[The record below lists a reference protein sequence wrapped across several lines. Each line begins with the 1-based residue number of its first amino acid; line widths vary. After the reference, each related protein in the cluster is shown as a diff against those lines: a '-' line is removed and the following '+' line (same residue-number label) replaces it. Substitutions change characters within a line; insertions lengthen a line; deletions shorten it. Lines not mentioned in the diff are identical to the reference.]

1 MKFEVVVQLKANVFN
16 AEEKEIMSS
25 ISSLGH
31 GIESIKVAKLFT
43 IEVQNNSTNPEET
56 LKEIAQSI
64 LTNSVIET
72 FSIRKIN
79 D

>member
-16 AEEKEIMSS
+16 AEEKELLSS
-25 ISSLGH
+25 ISSFGH
-31 GIESIKVAKLFT
+31 GIENVKVAKLFT
-43 IEVQNNSTNPEET
+43 IEVQKSSINPEET
-56 LKEIAQSI
+56 VKEIAQSI

>member
-16 AEEKEIMSS
+16 AEEKELLSS
-25 ISSLGH
+25 ISSFAH
-31 GIESIKVAKLFT
+31 GIESVKVAKLFT
-43 IEVQNNSTNPEET
+43 IEVRKNSVNPEET
-56 LKEIAQSI
+56 VKEIAQSI